1 MLRNDFVAE
10 KVAEKVRGETPMA
23 VRCRDGVALQ
33 RSVPDAIGL
42 EGVWRRD

>member
-10 KVAEKVRGETPMA
+10 KVRGETSMA

>member
-10 KVAEKVRGETPMA
+10 NVHGETPMA
-23 VRCRDGVALQ
+23 VRCRDGDALQ

-42 EGVWRRD
+42 AGVWRRD